1 MKLVSAPIISNTR
14 ILPNVYLMRV
24 KAPEIASLAHPGQYV
39 MVRCGEGYD
48 MPLRRPLGI
57 HRIFKDGISLLY
69 SVVGRGTEWLSQRKA
84 GEPVDLFGPLGNG
97 FEIYPSSRNLLLVAG
112 QTGYAPLRT
121 LADQAIATDR
131 KITLLIGYKSG
142 PLIFPD
148 HLFPPEIKV
157 ATATE
162 DGSKEHRGMVT
173 DYLFLPELAMKF
185 VPMADQVFICGPL
198 PMYRAIARMGRKLG
212 NKPTQ
217 VLLETVLGCGVG
229 ACLSCSIETKRG
241 RKLVCKDGPVFEFS
255 DILWD
260 KMAAPAVGGRCQME
274 ILPFQPPKS
283 PSLGGL
289 LKLGDTPILPR
300 KD

>member
-14 ILPNVYLMRV
+14 ILPNVHLMRV
-24 KAPEIASLAHPGQYV
+24 KVPEIASLAYPGQYV
-39 MVRCGEGYD
+39 MLRCGEGYE

-57 HRIFKDGISLLY
+57 NRISKDGISLLY

-97 FEIYPSSRNLLLVAG
+97 FEVYPSSRNLLLIAG
-112 QTGYAPLRT
+112 GVGIAPL
-121 LADQAIATDR
+121 LALAEYAKAQGLKFRLVIGEKNAA
-131 KITLLIGYKSG
+131 KIYPEHLLPSG
-142 PLIFPD
+142 
-148 HLFPPEIKV
+148 IKAV
-157 ATATE
+157 ITTE
-162 DGSKEHRGMVT
+162 DGSLGQKGMVT
-173 DYLFLPELAMKF
+173 DILPRFISE
-185 VPMADQVFICGPL
+185 ADQVFICGPL

-229 ACLSCSIETKRG
+229 ACLSCSIETKQG

-260 KMAAPAVGGRCQME
+260 KMTAPAVGGRC
-274 ILPFQPPKS
+274 
-283 PSLGGL
+283 
-289 LKLGDTPILPR
+289 
-300 KD
+300 